1 MTPASAEAMCRPLTS
16 PRPKQRQGAAA
27 APYRDAAAKARELDT
42 AAGDDALDLLD
53 HAPGRPA
60 RPRRPGRHP
69 GAAADLPGLDLAAQG
84 NATALSRSRSTRR
97 PADCRRGDTIGRTVS
112 REQLAA
118 AV

>member
-1 MTPASAEAMCRPLTS
+1 LAPCISRTHTEVTEPQQRRAATLLAE
-16 PRPKQRQGAAA
+16 
-27 APYRDAAAKARELDT
+27 ARELDT

-60 RPRRPGRHP
+60 RRADRAGTL

-84 NATALSRSRSTRR
+84 NATALSRSCSTRR
-97 PADCRRGDTIGRTVS
+97 PAACRRGDTIGRTVS
-112 REQLAA
+112 RKELAD

>member
-1 MTPASAEAMCRPLTS
+1 MTRWTCSTTLL
-16 PRPKQRQGAAA
+16 GGLL
-27 APYRDAAAKARELDT
+27 ARADR
-42 AAGDDALDLLD
+42 AGT
-53 HAPGRPA
+53 R
-60 RPRRPGRHP
+60 

-97 PADCRRGDTIGRTVS
+97 PAACRRGDAIGRTVS